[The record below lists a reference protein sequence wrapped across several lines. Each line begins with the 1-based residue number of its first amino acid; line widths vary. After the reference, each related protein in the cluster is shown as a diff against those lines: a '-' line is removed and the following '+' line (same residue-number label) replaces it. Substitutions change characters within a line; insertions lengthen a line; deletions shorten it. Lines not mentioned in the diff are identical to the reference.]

1 MYHVPPLFLENEMR
15 RYISDEPVRTETV
28 KARVTVEEKA
38 ALEAA
43 AASLGVTLAT
53 LLRSAGQLA
62 VAKNL
67 PR

>member
-1 MYHVPPLFLENEMR
+1 MR